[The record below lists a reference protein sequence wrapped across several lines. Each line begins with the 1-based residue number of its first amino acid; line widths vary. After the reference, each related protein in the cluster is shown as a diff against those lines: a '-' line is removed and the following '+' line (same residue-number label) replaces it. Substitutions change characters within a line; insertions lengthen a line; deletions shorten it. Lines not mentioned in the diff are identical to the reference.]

1 MLLTPLVFVAAIT
14 LEVLGSYMSVIGLSS
29 KSSIILIVLAI
40 ALDFSK
46 VVVASVLYKNWKDL
60 NFLFKSFL
68 IPTTVFLMV
77 ITSYGAYAYL
87 LQEFGKTTANGEQIS
102 ARLNLLESE
111 ALKVNARKKEIDA
124 QIANV
129 DPAYV
134 TQKRRLNNMFAK
146 ELEYLNSRSIEL
158 DKEIPQLKSSQ
169 MSDNLQAGTLGSL
182 AKSWGTTPDQTA
194 KILALMMVI
203 VIDPLAIVMLTV
215 GNFLLAKREEEK
227 LVKKQEQISNNQNL
241 SNLEETGF
249 FKPKTEESIVLA
261 KEINSDEIS
270 LQTED
275 KKEEAIT
282 QPINKKTI
290 PEFNYQK
297 INFKGLTAQYNI
309 NSPWENIK
317 KNSEEYTVHNEENFL
332 NQNIVSKEEKII
344 NSLFATPVFENN
356 QAKFFI
362 DEETLNFHTLTN
374 EPKDTILDSVDTEQI
389 KQIIET
395 TENNIEEHI
404 EKFFVTTEDNSL
416 KNNSE
421 EVEEQPKDLS
431 EEDKLWISK
440 YGMTRDEA
448 DAIERP
454 GDYLVDYEV
463 LKLKK

>member
-46 VVVASVLYKNWKDL
+46 IVVASVLYKNWKDL

-68 IPTTVFLMV
+68 VPTTVFLMV

-129 DPAYV
+129 EPAYV

-146 ELEYLNSRSIEL
+146 ELEYLNSRIIEL

-227 LVKKQEQISNNQNL
+227 LVKKQEQILNNQNL
-241 SNLEETGF
+241 SNFEETGF

-270 LQTED
+270 SQTED

-297 INFKGLTAQYNI
+297 IKFKGLTAQYNI

-332 NQNIVSKEEKII
+332 NQNIFSKEEKII
-344 NSLFATPVFENN
+344 NPLFATPVFENN

-362 DEETLNFHTLTN
+362 DEETLNFHTSTN

-404 EKFFVTTEDNSL
+404 EEFFVTTEDNLL

-421 EVEEQPKDLS
+421 EVEDKPKNLS

-448 DAIERP
+448 NAIERP
-454 GDYLVDYEV
+454 GDYLLDYEV